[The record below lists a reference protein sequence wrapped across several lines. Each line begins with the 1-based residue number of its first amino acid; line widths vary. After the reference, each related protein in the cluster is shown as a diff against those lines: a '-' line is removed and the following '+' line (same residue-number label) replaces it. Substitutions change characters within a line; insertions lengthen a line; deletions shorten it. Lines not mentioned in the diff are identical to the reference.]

1 MLGSI
6 TLITFIMELHKLK
19 NIQNILEKSVST
31 TLSHLKNAQ
40 YFQDI
45 IEYSNE
51 INKEA
56 AGEKEI
62 VQQKI
67 KKMLELLK
75 QKSELL
81 KENRIADIT
90 DFNQFKKEMIT
101 IQENIKNLKAEARMK
116 LELLQ
121 REYVEIG
128 EDTDYYTGLLPTWS
142 EATKKDAHVYGKIV
156 PTEDFYK
163 SSLLLNFSTLP
174 LIQTPSHILF
184 ILVNSVKESISL
196 KGPSCKEAKD
206 FIDFVN
212 KSEGHENGWRKE
224 DHQLFLRFRKKF
236 KNAED
241 AALELHETLPDLSV
255 EEIKHH
261 EEWYKRY
268 LILQK
273 KKKDAIKKWKKSKAR
288 NEHSSNRDGT
298 VAEPTFVPKQQN
310 TEEVRKKLSEWKLEK
325 QLQQLQFEQ
334 ETRQAQDQRRK
345 ELQAQ
350 KQKRAEELRKLV
362 DEWKSTRAI
371 LEQKEIEH
379 MQLAAEQEK
388 KRRAA
393 EANMMIKQF
402 QSQDDLYISKMLR
415 ARKKEDASKPTRSK
429 SSQTASRDPRRLLK
443 PTKQWINRV
452 HDDNIYAGESGILPL
467 KNLPKLSVPEWRK
480 TVQ

>member
-1 MLGSI
+1 
-6 TLITFIMELHKLK
+6 MELHKLK

-31 TLSHLKNAQ
+31 TLRSHLKNAQ

-67 KKMLELLK
+67 KEMLELLK

-90 DFNQFKKEMIT
+90 DFNQFKREMIT

-128 EDTDYYTGLLPTWS
+128 EDTDYYTRLLPTWS
-142 EATKKDAHVYGKIV
+142 EATKKDAHAYV
-156 PTEDFYK
+156 
-163 SSLLLNFSTLP
+163 S
-174 LIQTPSHILF
+174 
-184 ILVNSVKESISL
+184 SVKESISL
-196 KGPSCKEAKD
+196 KGPRCKEAKD

-212 KSEGHENGWRKE
+212 QSKGHENGWRKE

-273 KKKDAIKKWKKSKAR
+273 KKKDAIKKWKKSKAG
-288 NEHSSNRDGT
+288 NEHSSSRDGT

-325 QLQQLQFEQ
+325 HLQQLQVEQ
-334 ETRQAQDQRRK
+334 ETRQAQEQRRK